1 MQIKR
6 VEFLRTWQ
14 EKGPPTE
21 YWLTALFE
29 PGDFLI
35 AILYIASMD
44 CGEPFHQLKL
54 GTISLLSPS
63 FYKHRRVEA
72 YFTDPKSKLFRLMV
86 RGHNCV
92 CPAAQIYVVIG
103 LSNYSQDSDL
113 WSWYSVNCWPRSDMV
128 QRTL

>member
-6 VEFLRTWQ
+6 VKFLRTWQ
-14 EKGPPTE
+14 EEGPPAE

-54 GTISLLSPS
+54 GTILVLLLTNMEESR
-63 FYKHRRVEA
+63 HA
-72 YFTDPKSKLFRLMV
+72 
-86 RGHNCV
+86 
-92 CPAAQIYVVIG
+92 
-103 LSNYSQDSDL
+103 
-113 WSWYSVNCWPRSDMV
+113 
-128 QRTL
+128 